1 MNYLDLVND
10 VLIRLREGE
19 VSSVTD
25 NSYSKLIGR
34 FVNDAKRNVE
44 DAYNWNALT
53 ETLTAVTDADIFNYV
68 LVGSGARF
76 RVLDVIN
83 DTSNWFMDYKATR
96 DMDRIF
102 LTSASVTT
110 GSPRWYNFNGIDAN
124 GDTQVDIF
132 PIPDG
137 AYNIRFNLIVPQ
149 ETLTEDSTRI
159 LVPAEPVIMLA
170 YAKAIAERGEDG
182 GLGSS
187 EAYSLYKQSLAD
199 HVAIEMNRY
208 PEETIWNPN

>member
-53 ETLTAVTDADIFNYV
+53 ETLTAVTDSDIFNYV

-110 GSPRWYNFNGIDAN
+110 GSPRWYNFNGIDSN

-137 AYNIRFNLIVPQ
+137 AYDIRFNLIVPQ
-149 ETLTEDSTRI
+149 ESLVEDATRI

>member
-149 ETLTEDSTRI
+149 ETLTEDSTRV